1 METAMYNPA
10 QLQLM
15 EVMSFVKTEKAL
27 EDMNAVLADYFAKQI
42 DEEMDRLWDEG
53 MVNED
58 TIEQW
63 SKEHMRTPYK

>member
-1 METAMYNPA
+1 METALYNPA
-10 QLQLM
+10 QRRLI

-27 EDMNAVLADYFAKQI
+27 DDMNAVLADYFAKQI
-42 DEEMDRLWDEG
+42 DEEMERLWNDG
-53 MVNED
+53 VVNER